1 MHLSIRKRLGLS
13 LIEICFS
20 VGLLSVALLATLAT
34 MHFGMASGEHGSN
47 VSDASGH
54 ARQLLEIML
63 QENRA
68 FSSAALPT
76 AASGFNDAAG
86 VTRPLNDVPFNSAT
100 YLLPGNTRFSRHIEV
115 LPCRQAAEGAGGF
128 AWKDDLR
135 EVSVTV
141 SWFENGHPRNV
152 NLRSYCKRPR

>member
-1 MHLSIRKRLGLS
+1 MHLSIRKKMGLS

-20 VGLLSVALLATLAT
+20 VGLLSIALLATLAT

-47 VSDASGH
+47 VSDATGQ
-54 ARQLLEIML
+54 AKQLLEIML

-68 FSSAALPT
+68 FSSVALPSS
-76 AASGFNDAAG
+76 ASGFNDAAG

-100 YLLPGNTRFSRHIEV
+100 YLLPSNTRFSRHIEV
-115 LPCRQAAEGAGGF
+115 LDCRQAGEVGGSY

-135 EVSVTV
+135 EVAVTI
-141 SWFENGHPRNV
+141 SWFENGHQRSV